1 MYLICSVFLINA
13 AQPLIELIIS
23 KEITF
28 VNILR
33 TLNLRKYLDFT
44 KNGKQICPKIT
55 NLNFHKYLPAVLCNI
70 SNKTKL
76 FKICSFAYFV

>member
-33 TLNLRKYLDFT
+33 TLNLRKYLDYKEWKANLSENNKSQFP
-44 KNGKQICPKIT
+44 QI
-55 NLNFHKYLPAVLCNI
+55 
-70 SNKTKL
+70 
-76 FKICSFAYFV
+76 FACGFM